1 MLRRHRERRCRVLNQ
16 RIKWYRLLNNT
27 HPCERYV
34 AKIKALNQLL
44 KAEQNALKE
53 VE

>member
-16 RIKWYRLLNNT
+16 RIKWYRMLHKTN
-27 HPCERYV
+27 PRERYV

>member
-16 RIKWYRLLNNT
+16 RIGWYRLLHKTN
-27 HPCERYV
+27 PCERYV
-34 AKIKALNQLL
+34 AKIKALSELL
-44 KAEQNALKE
+44 IAEQNALKE